1 MKVKTVLL
9 HPWLFAALAGL
20 VYFLAFRV
28 FWRPEDYTTMMMVI
42 CTGFGWSSIIFIKRG
57 ESHLLLKVYI
67 IVSIGVPIL
76 YMEILGLTAVDPL
89 GHRITF
95 GLMLLGMVFLHYF
108 ISLMK
113 RK

>member
-1 MKVKTVLL
+1 MS
-9 HPWLFAALAGL
+9 L
-20 VYFLAFRV
+20 VFLTSASQPLYFLAFRAS
-28 FWRPEDYTTMMMVI
+28 WRPEDYTTMMLLI
-42 CTGFGWSSIIFIKRG
+42 CTAFGWSSIIFIKRG
-57 ESHLLLKVYI
+57 ESHLLLKAYL
-67 IVSIGVPIL
+67 IVSIGFPLL
-76 YMEILGLTAVDPL
+76 YMEILVLTAVDPL